1 VKSVN
6 TFHYYFHSCNKISF
20 VAAKRTATPLAANEI
35 QALSVYEFTPLLAI
49 TLSVRWPFLISAAA
63 ISFDRQAKSATEIQ
77 RRTARRLPSRPN

>member
-20 VAAKRTATPLAANEI
+20 VVETPLAANEI

-49 TLSVRWPFLISAAA
+49 TLSVRCWPFLISAAA

>member
-20 VAAKRTATPLAANEI
+20 VVETPLAANEI

-77 RRTARRLPSRPN
+77 RRTARLLPSRPN